1 MRTTFFSHI
10 KNYRVWGENAKWNA
24 KFELGAYTTENQ
36 EIIDALRNHK
46 EYGRKIVEKGLPK
59 IKDNVIQGTRTAGTQ
74 PVFDKDQKLIRFGKL
89 EAQLLKKDG
98 TFRKDASLGDQ
109 EEYNSL
115 KQELGV

>member
-1 MRTTFFSHI
+1 MQVTFFSPM
-10 KNYRVWGENAKWNA
+10 KSLRVWGKNAKWNA
-24 KFELGAYTTENQ
+24 KFELGVFRTENQ
-36 EIIDALRNHK
+36 EIIDSLRNHK
-46 EYGRKIVEKGLPK
+46 DYGKKIVEKGLPK
-59 IKDNVIQGTRTAGTQ
+59 QSNVIQGTRTAGTQ

-98 TFRKDASLGDQ
+98 TFRKDASLENQ